1 MQDILVLAGSLC
13 SIVILVILWK
23 FNRQLDSHTQMF
35 EILNKHIH
43 NLSEMIAW
51 HNKNISHLEG
61 CINRL
66 MNIMDQRNDSG
77 KWKG

>member
-1 MQDILVLAGSLC
+1 MQEIVVLVGSLC
-13 SIVILVILWK
+13 SIIILVILWK

-43 NLSEMIAW
+43 NLSEMISW
-51 HNKNISHLEG
+51 QNKTISHLEG

-66 MNIMDQRNDSG
+66 MTIMEQGSDSG